1 MVLEVRLFA
10 ILRERAGAGSL
21 SVELPDEG
29 ATVRDALLAL
39 GRQSEPLA
47 SALERMPV
55 VMAVNREYAD
65 SGDALAP
72 GDELAL
78 IPPLSGGDDP
88 PPTPGRLASRARVRV
103 RGDELSADALSR
115 SVATD
120 HTGAI
125 VTFQGLTRDV
135 EKLEYEAYVP
145 MAEARMLAIL
155 EETLER
161 HEIERIAAEHR
172 IGAVPLGE
180 PSVVVAVAAAHREGA
195 FGAAREAI
203 DRIKAEAPIWKREV
217 DGGRAEWVD
226 GTPPPRG

>member
-29 ATVRDALLAL
+29 TTVRDALLAL

-55 VMAVNREYAD
+55 VMAVNREYAE

-78 IPPLSGGDDP
+78 IPPVSGGDG
-88 PPTPGRLASRARVRV
+88 TGGKGAAALRAHVQV

-120 HTGAI
+120 HSGAI

-161 HEIERIAAEHR
+161 HEIERIAAAHR